1 MQFLIISK
9 KKKEEEEG
17 GNHTP
22 FDSLLRLQS
31 FFFPIIICHASTKIL
46 KKRDKQKRIHS
57 CKIKIKNE
65 ADSS

>member
-9 KKKEEEEG
+9 KEEEEEEEEG

-31 FFFPIIICHASTKIL
+31 FFF
-46 KKRDKQKRIHS
+46 R
-57 CKIKIKNE
+57 
-65 ADSS
+65 